1 MPLSLTWLDAVLL
14 VLLVVLLVQ
23 GHRRGLWVVLGN
35 LVGLV
40 GGAAIAF
47 YAMPEVAQLVTAPQ
61 WRWAALLATLVLLV
75 AAGQYVG
82 AAIGEAIRLRVNLP
96 ALRLVD
102 RILGALAAGV
112 AGALVVWLVSFSM
125 STAGSGAVT
134 REVARSQV
142 IAAIDRVLPDSAL
155 AWAARSRSA
164 VADLDMLP
172 ELRLPEPVPVPVPV
186 PDDDGGVRAAPPTS
200 SSPATTPARPAEP
213 EDAAPAS
220 GGSATP
226 EEPTTGAADDGAP
239 ALSDNEAPAPAE
251 TSASAPAEAAEPE
264 PAETDPAEPA
274 PAETEPAGV
283 PAEAAVVRLT
293 GTAAQCGQVQSGSGV
308 AVAPD
313 RVLTNAHVVL
323 GVDVPT
329 VTDAQRGVHDA
340 RIVHLDTARDLAVL
354 ALDGADL
361 PVMPLG
367 AELVGGE
374 SALVMGHPDG
384 GPFASTSATVQ
395 AVGEVPLGDVVTGAA
410 SMVDVYTLAADIRHG
425 YSGGPVVDAAG
436 SLAGLVFA
444 RAPGADP
451 VGYALSADSIAP
463 AVAAA
468 PGMSATVPSGD
479 CIPGA

>member
-164 VADLDMLP
+164 VADLDILP
-172 ELRLPEPVPVPVPV
+172 ELRLPEPVPV

-200 SSPATTPARPAEP
+200 SPATTPARPAES
-213 EDAAPAS
+213 EDAAP

-226 EEPTTGAADDGAP
+226 EEPATGAADDAP
-239 ALSDNEAPAPAE
+239 APSDTEAPAPAE
-251 TSASAPAEAAEPE
+251 TSAPAPAEAA
-264 PAETDPAEPA
+264 DPA

-323 GVDVPT
+323 GVDAPT

-384 GPFASTSATVQ
+384 GPFASTPATVQ

>member
-172 ELRLPEPVPVPVPV
+172 ELRLPEPVPVPN
-186 PDDDGGVRAAPPTS
+186 DDGGVRAAPPTS

-213 EDAAPAS
+213 EDAGPAS

-226 EEPTTGAADDGAP
+226 EEPAP
-239 ALSDNEAPAPAE
+239 GTPDAEAPAPAE
-251 TSASAPAEAAEPE
+251 TSAPAPAEAADPE

-323 GVDVPT
+323 GVDAPT

-340 RIVHLDTARDLAVL
+340 RIVHLDTVRDLAVL

-384 GPFASTSATVQ
+384 GPFASTPATVQ

-410 SMVDVYTLAADIRHG
+410 SMVDVYTLAADIRDG

>member
-172 ELRLPEPVPVPVPV
+172 ELRLPEPVPVP
-186 PDDDGGVRAAPPTS
+186 DDDGGVRAAPPTS

-226 EEPTTGAADDGAP
+226 EERPPAPPTTAP
-239 ALSDNEAPAPAE
+239 PPFPTPRPRRPPRPPPPRPPRPPIPSPRRPTPPNPPPPRPSRTA
-251 TSASAPAEAAEPE
+251 
-264 PAETDPAEPA
+264 
-274 PAETEPAGV
+274 V

-323 GVDVPT
+323 GVDAPT

-384 GPFASTSATVQ
+384 GPFASTPATVQ